1 MRVLLVDDERL
12 ARERFRTLLERSRF
26 THEIVGEAESGKKAI
41 PLIYETR
48 PDLVFLDIQMPGL
61 DGFEVLDLL
70 APPRPHVVFVTAY
83 DAYALRAFE
92 VHALDYLTKPVKL
105 ERLERSLERIEALV
119 AQRQPDAALDR
130 FAATRAEAP
139 VRRLTLHA
147 GRRLRVTE
155 PADIRFIEAREKLVF
170 ATLFDGA
177 TYTADLTLQAL
188 ADRLDGQQ
196 FLRVHRAYLVNVA
209 AIRELIPW
217 FSGTYQI
224 RLDDDTKVP
233 VARRRVRAIKDVLGG

>member
-26 THEIVGEAESGKKAI
+26 TYEIVGEAESGKKAI

-83 DAYALRAFE
+83 DDYALRAFE

-105 ERLERSLERIEALV
+105 ERLERSLERIQGLV
-119 AQRQPDAALDR
+119 AKRQPDAALDR
-130 FAATRAEAP
+130 FAAARADEP
-139 VRRLTLHA
+139 LRRLTLHA

-155 PADIRFIEAREKLVF
+155 PGDIRFIEAREKLVF
-170 ATLFDGA
+170 ATLFDGT
-177 TYTADLTLQAL
+177 TYTSELTLQAL
-188 ADRLDGQQ
+188 ADRLDAQQ

-224 RLDDDTKVP
+224 RLDDETKVP
-233 VARRRVRAIKDVLGG
+233 VARRRVRAVKELLGG

>member
-26 THEIVGEAESGKKAI
+26 AHEIVGEAESGKKAI

-83 DAYALRAFE
+83 DEYALRAFE

-105 ERLERSLERIEALV
+105 ERLERSLERIQTLV
-119 AQRQPDAALDR
+119 AQRQADVALDR
-130 FAATRAEAP
+130 FAATRAKEP
-139 VRRLTLHA
+139 LRRLTLHA
-147 GRRLRVTE
+147 GRRLRVTD
-155 PADIRFIEAREKLVF
+155 PTDIRFIEAREKLVF
-170 ATLFDGA
+170 ATLFDDT
-177 TYTADLTLQAL
+177 TYTSDLTLQAL
-188 ADRLDGQQ
+188 ADRLDSQQ

-224 RLDDDTKVP
+224 RLDDATKVP
-233 VARRRVRAIKDVLGG
+233 VARRRVRAVKELLGG

>member
-12 ARERFRTLLERSRF
+12 ARERFRTLLDRSRF
-26 THEIVGEAESGKKAI
+26 SYEIVGEAESGKKAI

-83 DAYALRAFE
+83 DEYALRAFD

-105 ERLERSLERIEALV
+105 DRLERSLDRIQALL
-119 AQRQPDAALDR
+119 AQQQSDAALDR
-130 FAATRAEAP
+130 FAATRAEEP
-139 VRRLTLHA
+139 LRRLTLHA

-188 ADRLDGQQ
+188 ADRLDSEQ

-233 VARRRVRAIKDVLGG
+233 VARRRVRAVKELLGG